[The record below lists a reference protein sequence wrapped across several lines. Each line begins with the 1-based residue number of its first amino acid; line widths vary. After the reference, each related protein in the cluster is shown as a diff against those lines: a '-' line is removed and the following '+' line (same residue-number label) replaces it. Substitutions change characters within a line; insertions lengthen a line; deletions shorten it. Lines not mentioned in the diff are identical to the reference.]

1 MTQKIVRG
9 VRMEPVLAAKCAAKA
24 AEHDLSFS
32 EWVRGILR
40 QAVGG
45 QTMRKPKR

>member
-9 VRMEPVLAAKCAAKA
+9 IRMEPVLAAKCAAKA
-24 AEHDLSFS
+24 AEHDMSFS

-40 QAVGG
+40 HAVGIQAG
-45 QTMRKPKR
+45 RKPKR